1 MQRLF
6 YIPWNRN
13 AGERTRF
20 ALSNEH
26 FTLDEKTFLTVVG
39 VIAQ

>member
-1 MQRLF
+1 MPR
-6 YIPWNRN
+6 NRN

-20 ALSNEH
+20 GLSKEH
-26 FTLDEKTFLTVVG
+26 FMLDGKTFLTVVG